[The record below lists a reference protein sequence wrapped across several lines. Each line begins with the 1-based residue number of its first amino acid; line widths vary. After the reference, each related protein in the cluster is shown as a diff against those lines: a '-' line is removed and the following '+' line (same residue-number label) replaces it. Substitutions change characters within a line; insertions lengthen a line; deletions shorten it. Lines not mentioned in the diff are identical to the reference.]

1 MEGMIGIQWIIF
13 IGIAVVSWLVQM
25 NLQNKFKKYSKI
37 PTGNGMT
44 GRDVALQM
52 LHDNGIYDVQVTHT
66 PGQLTDHY
74 NPANKTV
81 NLSEGVYE
89 SNSIMAAAV
98 AAHEC
103 GHAVQHARAYAPL
116 TMRSKLVPVVSFASQ
131 WMTWL
136 LLGGI
141 LLLNTFPQLLLAGII
156 LFAMTTLFSFV
167 TLPVEIDASNMKNVL
182 EDLKNHNIQNRT
194 VALVENGTWG
204 PLANKQMKEI
214 VEGMKNMTI
223 LDETVTIKSSLKESQ
238 MDTLDS
244 MAKAIYESMK

>member
-1 MEGMIGIQWIIF
+1 MMSYWVLF

-44 GRDVALQM
+44 GRDVALKM

-66 PGQLTDHY
+66 PGRLTDHY

-103 GHAVQHARAYAPL
+103 GHAVQHARMYAPL
-116 TMRSKLVPVVSFASQ
+116 KMRSALVPVV
-131 WMTWL
+131 
-136 LLGGI
+136 LGGI

-156 LFAMTTLFSFV
+156 LFAMTTLFSFI
-167 TLPVEIDASNMKNVL
+167 TLPVEINASK
-182 EDLKNHNIQNRT
+182 R
-194 VALVENGTWG
+194 ALVWLSSSGITNSYNHRQAEDALRSAAYTYVVAALGS
-204 PLANKQMKEI
+204 LA
-214 VEGMKNMTI
+214 
-223 LDETVTIKSSLKESQ
+223 
-238 MDTLDS
+238 TL
-244 MAKAIYESMK
+244 IYYIMIFMGRRD

>member
-1 MEGMIGIQWIIF
+1 MGTGMIGMQWIIF

-44 GRDVALQM
+44 GADVALKM
-52 LHDNGIYDVQVTHT
+52 LHDNGIYDVTVTHT
-66 PGQLTDHY
+66 PGHLTDHY
-74 NPANKTV
+74 NPVNKTV
-81 NLSEGVYE
+81 NLSEGVYS

-136 LLGGI
+136 LL
-141 LLLNTFPQLLLAGII
+141 AGII
-156 LFAMTTLFSFV
+156 LFALTTLFSFI
-167 TLPVEIDASNMKNVL
+167 TLPVEINASK
-182 EDLKNHNIQNRT
+182 R
-194 VALVENGTWG
+194 ALVWLSNSGITNSYNHAQAEDALRSAAYTYVVAALGS
-204 PLANKQMKEI
+204 LA
-214 VEGMKNMTI
+214 
-223 LDETVTIKSSLKESQ
+223 
-238 MDTLDS
+238 TL
-244 MAKAIYESMK
+244 IYYIMIFLGRRE

>member
-1 MEGMIGIQWIIF
+1 MIPISWIIF
-13 IGIAVVSWLVQM
+13 IGIALVSWLVQM

-44 GRDVALQM
+44 GRDVAIKM

-103 GHAVQHARAYAPL
+103 GHAVQHARSYAPL
-116 TMRSKLVPVVSFASQ
+116 TMRSKLVPVVTFASQ
-131 WMTWL
+131 WMTWVL
-136 LLGGI
+136 LAGI
-141 LLLNTFPQLLLAGII
+141 LLINSFPQLLLAGII
-156 LFAMTTLFSFV
+156 LFAMTTLFSFI
-167 TLPVEIDASNMKNVL
+167 TLPVEINASK
-182 EDLKNHNIQNRT
+182 R
-194 VALVENGTWG
+194 ALVWLSSSGITNARNHAQAEDALRSAAYTYVVAALGS
-204 PLANKQMKEI
+204 LA
-214 VEGMKNMTI
+214 
-223 LDETVTIKSSLKESQ
+223 
-238 MDTLDS
+238 TL
-244 MAKAIYESMK
+244 IYYIMIFLGRRD